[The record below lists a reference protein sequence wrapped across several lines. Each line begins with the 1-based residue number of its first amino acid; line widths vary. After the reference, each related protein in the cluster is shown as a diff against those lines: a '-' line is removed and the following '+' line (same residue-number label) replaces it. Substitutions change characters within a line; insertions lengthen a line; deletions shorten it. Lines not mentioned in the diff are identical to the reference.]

1 MEIRLILAIALSLA
15 VLLVYQYL
23 FLGGEKAKESKENSE
38 QKTAT
43 VAGETPK
50 IKGTV
55 GMPRPWASQGRRIV
69 VETELYRAELTT
81 MGGGIVS
88 WELKQ
93 YWNDARTDP
102 VQILSRQASFPA
114 LAVVVGAQELQTP
127 FLEGEYQVNRD
138 TLRLSASQPEGEVIF
153 TRGGPIGPRVV
164 KKLRFSNQ
172 DYRVE
177 LKLETEGVGGGA
189 LYLGENFG
197 IFDEHR
203 TGNNVHIGP
212 YLLVDRTEQQV
223 ALEELKPERHTVEGE
238 VRWVAVED
246 KYFLAALIP
255 RDPTKIAFYEGMRG
269 NGHLVRA
276 GVLIPEREG
285 KASAA
290 FTLYAGPKEY
300 DRLSALGVSL
310 ERAVYYGWFT
320 FIAIPVFRGL
330 QILYGWTHN
339 YGVAILV
346 ITVILRLLLFYPTHI
361 SQVAMKRS
369 MKKMQQ
375 IQPKL
380 EEIKKRY
387 KDDTQRLNQ
396 EMMALYRKQKV
407 NPMGGMKGC
416 LPMGLQIPI
425 FIGIYNLFSIAIEL
439 RHAPFAW
446 WIEDLS
452 ASDPYYILPVIMGV
466 SMLAQMKMSPS
477 TLDPTQNKMML
488 LMPVFLTA
496 MFIVYGFPSGLTL
509 YWTVSNLF
517 SIGQQYYVNRLLSGD
532 KAVALPS

>member
-1 MEIRLILAIALSLA
+1 MEIRLILAITLSLA
-15 VLLVYQYL
+15 VLLAYQYL
-23 FLGGEKAKESKENSE
+23 FLSGEKAQEARESSE
-38 QKTAT
+38 QKAAT
-43 VAGETPK
+43 VAGGTAEVKGK
-50 IKGTV
+50 IGAS
-55 GMPRPWASQGRRIV
+55 RPWANGGRRIV

-81 MGGGIVS
+81 MGGGIVL

-102 VQILSRQASFPA
+102 VQILSRQASYPA
-114 LAVVVGAQELQTP
+114 LSVVVGTQEQQTL

-138 TLRLSASQPEGEVIF
+138 ALRLTSSQPEGELIF
-153 TRGGPIGPRVV
+153 TRAGPGGSRVV
-164 KKLRFSNQ
+164 KRLLFSNQ

-177 LKLETEGVGGGA
+177 IQLETERVGGSA

-197 IFDEHR
+197 IFDER
-203 TGNNVHIGP
+203 LTGNNVHIGP

-223 ALEELKPERHTVEGE
+223 ALEELKPDRRTLEGE
-238 VRWVAVED
+238 VRWTAIED

-255 RDPTKIAFYEGMRG
+255 RNPLRTAFYEGMRG

-276 GVLIPEREG
+276 GVLIPEHEG

-290 FTLYAGPKEY
+290 LTLYAGPKEY

-310 ERAVYYGWFT
+310 ERTVYYGWFT
-320 FIAIPVFRGL
+320 FIAIPVFRGM

-380 EEIKKRY
+380 EEIKKRH
-387 KDDTQRLNQ
+387 KDDTQRMNQ

-446 WIEDLS
+446 WIDDLS
-452 ASDPYYILPVIMGV
+452 ASDPYHILPVLMGV

-488 LMPVFLTA
+488 LMPVFLTVL
-496 MFIVYGFPSGLTL
+496 FIVYGFPSGLTL

-517 SIGQQYYVNRLLSGD
+517 SIGQQYYVNRLFHGD
-532 KAVALPS
+532 KAAAQIS

>member
-1 MEIRLILAIALSLA
+1 MEIRLVLALSLSLL
-15 VLLVYQYL
+15 VLLAYQYL
-23 FLGGEKAKESKENSE
+23 YLGGEKAQEKKENGG
-38 QKTAT
+38 QKAAT
-43 VAGETPK
+43 VAGETPEM
-50 IKGTV
+50 KGSLGTSQ
-55 GMPRPWASQGRRIV
+55 PWASQGRRIV

-81 MGGGIVS
+81 MGGGMVS

-93 YWNDARTDP
+93 YTNDARTDP
-102 VQILSRQASFPA
+102 VQILSRQASYPA
-114 LAVVVGAQELQTP
+114 LSLVVGAQELQAA
-127 FLEGEYQVNRD
+127 FLEGEYRVNRD
-138 TLRLSASQPEGEVIF
+138 TLRLSASQPEGELIF
-153 TRGGPIGPRVV
+153 TRGGPNGPRVV

-177 LKLETEGVGGGA
+177 IKLETEGVGGGA

-197 IFDEHR
+197 IFDER
-203 TGNNVHIGP
+203 LTGNNVHIGP
-212 YLLVDRTEQQV
+212 YLLVDRTEHQV
-223 ALEELKPERHTVEGE
+223 ALEELKPERRTVEGA

-255 RDPTKIAFYEGMRG
+255 RDPTRTAFYEGMRG

-285 KASAA
+285 KAHAA

-300 DRLSALGVSL
+300 DRLSALEVSL
-310 ERAVYYGWFT
+310 ERTVYYGWFT
-320 FIAIPVFRGL
+320 IIAIPVFRGM
-330 QILYGWTHN
+330 QIIYGWTQN
-339 YGVAILV
+339 YGVAILI

-375 IQPKL
+375 IQPKID
-380 EEIKKRY
+380 EIRKRY
-387 KDDTQRLNQ
+387 KDDAQRMNQ

-446 WIEDLS
+446 WIVDLS
-452 ASDPYYILPVIMGV
+452 ASDPYHILPVLMGV

-488 LMPVFLTA
+488 LMPVFLTVL
-496 MFIVYGFPSGLTL
+496 FIVYGFPSGLTL

-517 SIGQQYYVNRLLSGD
+517 SIGQQYYVNRLFSAE
-532 KAVALPS
+532 KTAAVSS